1 MFKSKLT
8 CYTIAQFTGKTAS
21 TTKIEVALVSYVR
34 VVTEESKGHR
44 SECSISMKAN
54 LSSSD
59 TESAIM
65 EMPAR
70 F

>member
-1 MFKSKLT
+1 MWAMFLLL
-8 CYTIAQFTGKTAS
+8 Q
-21 TTKIEVALVSYVR
+21 
-34 VVTEESKGHR
+34 R
-44 SECSISMKAN
+44 SPKAMDRTDSISMKAY

-70 F
+70 FWLG